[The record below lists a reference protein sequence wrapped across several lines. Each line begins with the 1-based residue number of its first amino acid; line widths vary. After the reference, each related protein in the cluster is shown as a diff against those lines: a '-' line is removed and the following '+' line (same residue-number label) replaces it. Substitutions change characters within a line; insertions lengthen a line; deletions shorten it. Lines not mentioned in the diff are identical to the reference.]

1 MVSRYIH
8 DENLKRFKRLLLTE
22 TDPKKRAILTE
33 LLANERANVGL
44 KLGAAPANPA
54 GI

>member
-8 DENLKRFKRLLLTE
+8 DENLKRFERLLLTE
-22 TDPKKRAILTE
+22 TDPKRRVLLTE
-33 LLANERANVGL
+33 LLAIERANDGCAMVGARA
-44 KLGAAPANPA
+44 KPA